1 MFKKKKKDQQ
11 ELMLGFVKIL
21 ADNQEATVKQLETLN
36 KLLENGSL
44 GKLAFDSSGFSVT
57 SKLDS
62 IQVQLNNCVTPTT
75 VEEYVEGRVQKEIL
89 YNKDYDKRYEKNKDL
104 IAFIET
110 YCKFEDKYEV
120 LNLFDMI
127 DSKYDI
133 KKKKQ

>member
-1 MFKKKKKDQQ
+1 MFNKKKKDQQ
-11 ELMLGFVKIL
+11 KSMLEFVKTL

-44 GKLAFDSSGFSVT
+44 GKLAYDPNGLSIN
-57 SKLDS
+57 SKLDN
-62 IQVQLNNCVTPTT
+62 IQVQLNNCVTPIT
-75 VEEYVEGRVQKEIL
+75 VEEYVRKEMS
-89 YNKDYDKRYEKNKDL
+89 YNKDYDKRCEKNKDL
-104 IAFIET
+104 MEFIET
-110 YCKFEDKYEV
+110 YCKFEDKYEA